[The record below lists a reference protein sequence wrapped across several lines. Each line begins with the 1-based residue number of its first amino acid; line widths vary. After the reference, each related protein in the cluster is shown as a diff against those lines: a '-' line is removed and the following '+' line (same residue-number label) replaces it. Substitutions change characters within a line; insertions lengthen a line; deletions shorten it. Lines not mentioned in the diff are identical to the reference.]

1 MKKEL
6 FLRIVESLSNY
17 SEYFRPRVDVANK
30 RGLSPLQK
38 CTAAIRQLAYGTPA
52 DHYDE
57 YLRIG
62 SNNDINVLNQSPLFN
77 DVLGGTHQIF
87 NLQLM
92 AQRTR
97 KVIILLMEYIQN
109 GLRW

>member
-6 FLRIVESLSNY
+6 FLRIVESLSNC
-17 SEYFRPRVDVANK
+17 SEYFRPRVDAANK

-52 DHYDE
+52 PADHYDE

-62 SNNDINVLNQSPLFN
+62 ESTAIECLMIFCRCIIEVFGSEYLRKPNSN
-77 DVLGGTHQIF
+77 DVQ
-87 NLQLM
+87 
-92 AQRTR
+92 
-97 KVIILLMEYIQN
+97 
-109 GLRW
+109 